1 MSLSLRIIRKKNI
14 RKTWVWAND
23 KNVILNSIIRKKKV
37 TINEHTKWIKRYFST
52 KKNQI
57 YIAHES
63 KKMIG
68 MIRID
73 KHKKDFI
80 ISYMIDKNY
89 RNQGYGYEIIKK
101 LIEKKRKFNKRI
113 KFKAL
118 VLKKN
123 KSSIKIFKKLQFKM
137 KLKKTDPNIAI
148 LTLN

>member
-1 MSLSLRIIRKKNI
+1 MSLSLRIIKKKNI

-23 KNVILNSIIRKKKV
+23 KNVILNSLIRKNKI
-37 TINEHTKWIKRYFST
+37 TIKEHTKWIKKYFKS

-57 YIAHES
+57 YIAHKS

-73 KHKKDFI
+73 KYKKYFI

-89 RNQGYGYEIIKK
+89 RNQGHGYEMIKK
-101 LIEKKRKFNKRI
+101 LIGRKRKFNKKI

-123 KSSIKIFKKLQFKM
+123 KSSIKIFKELQFKM
-137 KLKKTDPNIAI
+137 KSKKSDPNIAI